1 MNGSGRTG
9 VLLCRGGRPRRDD
22 PEFRRL
28 RWAAEACPEVAGVL
42 EVTKACRPEDL
53 RGLGEKL
60 QKMGWSGEVLVGA
73 CPLAGDP
80 GPLAAAW
87 REVGLDPARCR
98 VVDLMQ
104 RPEQGDQ
111 PCQPGAGSLAGL
123 AQALAAR
130 AGLGLPPAEEMVVS
144 RRVLVLG
151 EGLSALTAAKT
162 LAEAG
167 HPLLLVTPG
176 PRLAPLSPLLGPE
189 ANAEAAALAGD
200 LNGRDGVEVIN
211 QGELL
216 ALTGSA
222 GRFVA
227 RVLDRQGELLEREV
241 GAVIVAGMPPR
252 GLNLPPAGVQ
262 ANAALLSLDELLSL
276 LDSPEH
282 LRKRLAGQERPRVGI
297 ALGLARESSPLA
309 LRAACQAAQRLVEQ
323 FHGVV
328 TLYLNNAK
336 VAAPDLEELTQE
348 TRGLGVVFMKFS
360 QAGPR
365 IEPAGGGLCITYP
378 EEILGLTVE
387 DDLDLLAVEQVG
399 GSDPAWAELAQRLG
413 LEASPLGRLTPDR
426 GACLPSTSARAGVW
440 VVGAAAAA
448 PDLAPALHQ
457 ARQAALAARELL
469 GSGRVSHHGAKVKV
483 DRKLCTLCLTCVRV
497 CPRGAMSFHGRR
509 PFSNPLACTGC
520 GTCAAECP
528 MDAIQPVE
536 GDDRRGAAEVRAGR
550 SAEPETP
557 GEALAP
563 TCLVLACANSA
574 ALSLDQARRTGGPLP
589 EGVRLVRVPC
599 AGRVDPQLVL
609 DALVQGYDGVA
620 ILDCH
625 PGACH
630 SLDGNLW
637 AGLRLENL
645 RRLLAESGLE
655 PERVTLRHLSPV
667 AAGQAL
673 NLLREVQAGF
683 AALGPNPVRM
693 EAQVRAML
701 DRFTLRMD
709 ESYRLI

>member
-1 MNGSGRTG
+1 MTTSGRTG
-9 VLLCRGGRPRRDD
+9 VLLCRGGRSRRDD

-42 EVTKACRPEDL
+42 EVTKACRPDDL
-53 RGLGEKL
+53 RRLGDKL
-60 QKMGWSGEVLVGA
+60 RAMGWSGEVLVGA

-87 REVGLDPARCR
+87 RESGLDPERRR
-98 VVDLMQ
+98 VVDLMR
-104 RPEQGDQ
+104 RPERGDQ
-111 PCQPGAGSLAGL
+111 PCQPGAGSLAAL

-130 AGLGLPPAEEMVVS
+130 AGLALPAAEEMVVS

-151 EGLSALTAAKT
+151 EGLCALTAAET

-167 HPLLLVTPG
+167 HPLLLVAPG
-176 PRLAPLSPLLGPE
+176 PRLAPVQPLLGPE
-189 ANAEAAALAGD
+189 ANAEAAALAGR
-200 LNGRDGVEVIN
+200 LNGREGVEVIN

-227 RVLDRQGELLEREV
+227 RVLDRQGDLVEREV
-241 GAVIVAGMPPR
+241 GAVIVAGAPPR
-252 GLNLPPAGVQ
+252 VLNPPPVDGQ
-262 ANAALLSLDELLSL
+262 ASAALLSLDELLSL

-282 LRKRLAGQERPRVGI
+282 LRKRLTGQETPRVGI

-323 FHGVV
+323 FNGVV
-328 TLYLNNAK
+328 TLYLNHAK
-336 VAAPDLEELTQE
+336 VAAPDLEELTQAV
-348 TRGLGVVFMKFS
+348 RGLGVVFMKFS
-360 QAGPR
+360 QQGPR
-365 IEPAGGGLCITYP
+365 IEASGGGLCITYP
-378 EEILGLTVE
+378 EEILGLEVE

-399 GSDPAWAELAQRLG
+399 WSDPAWEGLAQRLG
-413 LEASPLGRLTPDR
+413 LEASPFGRLTPDR
-426 GACLPSTSARAGVW
+426 GACLPTTSGRAGVW

-448 PDLAPALHQ
+448 LDLDPALGQ

-469 GSGRVSHHGAKVKV
+469 GQGRAIHRGAKVKV

-528 MDAIQPVE
+528 MDAIQVVA
-536 GDDRRGAAEVRAGR
+536 GDDRRGAAEVKAGR
-550 SAEPETP
+550 AAEPETP
-557 GEALAP
+557 GEGFPPL
-563 TCLVLACANSA
+563 CLVLACANSA
-574 ALSLDQARRTGGPLP
+574 ALSLDQARRDGGPLP

-630 SLDGNLW
+630 SLEGNTW
-637 AGLRLENL
+637 AELRLENL
-645 RRLLAESGLE
+645 RRLLAEVGLE

-673 NLLREVQAGF
+673 DLLRQVQADF
-683 AALGPNPVRM
+683 AALGPNPVRL

-701 DRFTLRMD
+701 ERFTLRMD